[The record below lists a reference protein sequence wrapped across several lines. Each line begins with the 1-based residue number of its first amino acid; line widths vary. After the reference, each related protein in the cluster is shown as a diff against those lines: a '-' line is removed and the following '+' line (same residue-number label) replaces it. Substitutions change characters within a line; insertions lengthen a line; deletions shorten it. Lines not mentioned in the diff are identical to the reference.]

1 MQLLHVVNKMSSES
15 PIPPVDLETVLEN
28 EVKYVIII
36 LAIEIHSRMI
46 PFVLGVVKRVAF
58 P

>member
-1 MQLLHVVNKMSSES
+1 MSSES
-15 PIPPVDLETVLEN
+15 PIAPVDLETVLEN